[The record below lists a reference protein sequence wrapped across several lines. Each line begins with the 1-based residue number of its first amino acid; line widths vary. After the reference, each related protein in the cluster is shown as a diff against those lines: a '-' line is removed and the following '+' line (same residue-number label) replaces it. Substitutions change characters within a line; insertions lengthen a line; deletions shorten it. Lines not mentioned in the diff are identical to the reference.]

1 MFKLFHKSKKKST
14 AQAMVE
20 FALALPVLL
29 LVVYGLIEAGRLLFI
44 YASVVTAARQAV
56 RYGAATGV
64 NGSGT
69 PYYQDCAGIR
79 AAAKSV
85 GFIQAFKDSDIV
97 ISYDGGLDPSNNY
110 QPITV
115 AGGNS
120 CPLSSIQN
128 GYRIKVH
135 VSTQYAP
142 IVPLVPFGPFTI
154 RSSSSRTMIASIAIG
169 VTAPPQT
176 WAGSGGIILTVSTSS
191 TTYTTAGQVITY
203 TYSIQNTGTSD
214 ISKPYTITDDKVGSI
229 NCSGATSPLPPGAST
244 TCSGSYT
251 ITQADLNSGSVTSNA
266 TASASSY
273 TSYVVTTTIT
283 AIQSPSMT
291 ITKTPSTLSAGNGQ
305 VVTYT
310 YTLKNTGNVTLTS
323 PFTVTDNKISGVNC
337 SAIGSSLAPNASGN
351 CTANYTITAADVTA
365 GAVTN
370 TASATAKFNTQTINA
385 GPVSATVVTE
395 PIYLTVTA
403 SPLIATGINQT
414 ITYTYNL
421 KNTTSSSLTA
431 PYTITD
437 SKVTSI
443 NCSGATSPLAAG
455 ATTSCT
461 GTYVTTQ
468 ADVDA
473 GVIQTTVS
481 ATAKSGSTTV
491 ISNTE
496 NTSITVTQTPQITL
510 TVVAS
515 PNVATTAGTVVN
527 YTYTLQNSGN
537 TTLKSPFAVTDDKV
551 SPVNCSAATSPL
563 APGASTTCTGSY
575 TITQTDIDVNGS
587 VIDHAVATAVSGS
600 LTTSSNQA
608 STTVITYNSPR
619 LSLQKTASPSTA
631 SMAGQSITYTYTLKN
646 TGNTPLSQQFTVT
659 DVTDKGVTITVSC
672 AGAVSPIPV
681 GGSTTCTSTYIIT
694 AADVIAGFVTNNA
707 TAKARAGNSDTN
719 TATASATVTI
729 TQPVACDPRH
739 SSLLTSPFSMT
750 VFNYS
755 PTATITIS
763 QIQIYYNTA
772 PSQTITNLT
781 YGGSSIWNGSA
792 SGSPALF
799 ISFSGPVT
807 LTAGSNKLLNVSFS
821 KSYSVNGTERILVTF
836 AEDGCPVLDSNNSG
850 QLP

>member
-1 MFKLFHKSKKKST
+1 MSKLLQKSKKKST

-79 AAAKSV
+79 AAAKNV
-85 GFIQAFKDSDIV
+85 GFIQAFSDSDIA

-110 QPITV
+110 QPI
-115 AGGNS
+115 AISGGGS

-128 GYRIKVH
+128 GYRIKVT
-135 VSTQYAP
+135 VSTQYSPIVP
-142 IVPLVPFGPFTI
+142 IVPLKPFPI
-154 RSSSSRTMIASIAIG
+154 SSTSSRTLLVNIYIG
-169 VTAPPQT
+169 VTSPPQT
-176 WAGSGGIILTVSTSS
+176 WAGSGGIILTVSASS
-191 TTYTTAGQVITY
+191 TTYTIAGQLITY
-203 TYSIQNTGTSD
+203 TYSILNTGTSA
-214 ISKPYTITDDKVGSI
+214 ISSPYNITDNKVGSI
-229 NCSGATSPLPPGAST
+229 NCSGATSPLQPGAST
-244 TCSGSYT
+244 SCTGTYT
-251 ITQADLNSGSVTSNA
+251 ITQSDLNSGSVTSTASA
-266 TASASSY
+266 TASSN
-273 TSYVVTTTIT
+273 TSAPITTTIT

-291 ITKTPSTLSAGNGQ
+291 ITKTPSTPAAGSGQ
-305 VVTYT
+305 TVTYT

-323 PFTVTDNKISGVNC
+323 PFTVTDDKITGVSC
-337 SAIGSSLAPNASGN
+337 AAIGSSLAPNASGN
-351 CTANYTITAADVTA
+351 CTASYSITAADVTA

-370 TASATAKFNTQTINA
+370 NASATAKFNTQTINA
-385 GPVSATVVTE
+385 GPVSATVVTR
-395 PIYLTVTA
+395 PVYLTVTA
-403 SPLIATGINQT
+403 APMIATGVNQT
-414 ITYTYNL
+414 ITYTYTLRN
-421 KNTTSSSLTA
+421 NTSSSLTS
-431 PYTITD
+431 PYTIID

-443 NCSGATSPLAAG
+443 NCSSATSPLAAG
-455 ATTSCT
+455 ASTSCT

-481 ATAKSGSTTV
+481 ATAKSGASTVT
-491 ISNTE
+491 SNTQ

-510 TVVAS
+510 TVAAS
-515 PNVATTAGTVVN
+515 PTIATTAGTVVN

-537 TTLKSPFAVTDDKV
+537 TTLTNPFAISDDKV
-551 SPVNCSAATSPL
+551 TTTDCSTATSPL
-563 APGASTTCTGSY
+563 APGASTTCTGTY
-575 TITQTDIDVNGS
+575 TITQTDIDVYGS
-587 VIDHAVATAVSGS
+587 VINHAIATGVSGS
-600 LTTSSNQA
+600 ITASSNQA
-608 STTVITYNSPR
+608 SATVITYNAPR

-631 SMAGQSITYTYTLKN
+631 SMAGQSITYTYVLQN
-646 TGNTPLSQQFTVT
+646 TGNTPLSAPFTVT
-659 DVTDKGVTITVSC
+659 DDKTTVSC
-672 AGAVSPIPV
+672 TGAVSPIPV
-681 GGSTTCTSTYIIT
+681 GGSTTCTATYIIT
-694 AADVIAGFVTNNA
+694 AADVTAGSVTNNA
-707 TAKARAGNSDTN
+707 TAKAKAGGSDTN

-729 TQPVACDPRH
+729 VEPVACDPRH
-739 SSLLTSPFSMT
+739 SSLKTSPFSMT

-755 PTATITIS
+755 PSSTITIS

-772 PSQTITNLT
+772 SSQTITNLT

-799 ISFSGPVT
+799 FSFSGPVT

-821 KSYSVNGTERILVTF
+821 KSYSANGTERILITF
-836 AEDGCPVLDSNNSG
+836 AESGCPVLDSNNSG